1 MTFVDMC
8 EFKQLNLPYMVK
20 ELFEFDNG
28 IYFSYILS
36 SKFIKILIIL
46 ELKFTS
52 LRSFSLEIWVHKS
65 DL

>member
-1 MTFVDMC
+1 
-8 EFKQLNLPYMVK
+8 MVK